1 MLDVFPDFTIEIVW
15 VRESEQEAL
24 EAAGV
29 RSRRREGPG
38 ESWVRR
44 ANLRLATRKEA
55 TMHNP
60 LRSEAEMFR
69 VVVIV
74 VIAALP
80 VIVVGLLTEPIYA
93 AILLG
98 LEILAGLWALWRSL
112 RGAEPHVADVAAGG
126 DNAHR
131 VLVVANETVA
141 GKVLLEEVEIRC
153 RGESEVKVIVPA
165 LASSRLGHLT
175 HDVDGA
181 IADARQRLESSLA
194 AMSAAGIDATG
205 QVGDHHDPNAAIED
219 ALATFAADEVVIST
233 HPPERSRW
241 LESGVVERA
250 RRDIPLPVTHVIVD
264 LEAEAGVR
272 SVS

>member
-1 MLDVFPDFTIEIVW
+1 
-15 VRESEQEAL
+15 
-24 EAAGV
+24 
-29 RSRRREGPG
+29 
-38 ESWVRR
+38 
-44 ANLRLATRKEA
+44 
-55 TMHNP
+55 MHNP

-74 VIAALP
+74 VVAALP
-80 VIVVGLLTEPIYA
+80 VIVVGLLTEPVYA

-98 LEILAGLWALWRSL
+98 IEILVGLWALLRSL
-112 RGAEPHVADVAAGG
+112 RGSEPRTAEVAARA
-126 DNAHR
+126 DDVHR

-141 GKVLLEEVEIRC
+141 GRVLLDEVRGRC
-153 RGESEVKVIVPA
+153 RDDSEVRVIVPA
-165 LASSRLGHLT
+165 LASTRLGYLS

-181 IADARQRLESSLA
+181 IAEARRRLESSLA
-194 AMSAAGIDATG
+194 AMSAAGLDASG

-250 RRDIPLPVTHVIVD
+250 RRDVPLPVTHVIVD
-264 LEAEAGVR
+264 LEAEAGAR
-272 SVS
+272 SAS